1 LPATAPPIGAGAHP
15 LEAGPARFGI
25 ESADSHNA
33 IFLTGRLHFDV
44 GSYYD
49 YQPGSHFAAVQN
61 LNRRQRPARAAW
73 CYRPVH
79 AIERHI
85 QQLEG
90 ELQAL
95 KRELGATRQQL
106 REARRETA
114 QARKQ
119 AQQAT
124 PAVPAPPPALAAG
137 PSAEVAAVP
146 PPAAPGQPRAD
157 GPGGPQ
163 VKSGASY
170 RRIPPFA
177 WLPPCHCNRGG
188 RPKD

>member
-61 LNRRQRPARAAW
+61 LNRRQRSARAAW

-95 KRELGATRQQL
+95 KRELGATRQH
-106 REARRETA
+106 ARG
-114 QARKQ
+114 
-119 AQQAT
+119 
-124 PAVPAPPPALAAG
+124 AA
-137 PSAEVAAVP
+137 
-146 PPAAPGQPRAD
+146 
-157 GPGGPQ
+157 
-163 VKSGASY
+163 
-170 RRIPPFA
+170 
-177 WLPPCHCNRGG
+177 
-188 RPKD
+188 